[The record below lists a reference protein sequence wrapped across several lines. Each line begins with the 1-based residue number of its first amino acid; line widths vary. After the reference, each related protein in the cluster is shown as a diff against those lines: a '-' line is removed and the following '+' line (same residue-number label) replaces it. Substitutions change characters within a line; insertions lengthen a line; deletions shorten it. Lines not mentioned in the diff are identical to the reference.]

1 MYYLLISML
10 LIYSSM
16 LNANLVEPADTT
28 ASNIGI
34 PVPVLT
40 IKGAIGPAVS
50 HYLTSE
56 IKRANQQTTSD
67 DQDDNGAINSNTSSA
82 NNSNLAPLIII
93 TIDTPGGLV
102 SSLRDINQAI
112 LNSNIPIA
120 CLVHPP
126 GARAASA
133 GTYILYAC
141 HIAAMATTTTLG
153 AATPVSIGNPLPGGG
168 DKKPTN
174 PYQPTPDEDNQ
185 SNNQPDAQP
194 DASDPDAKQQHSPTP
209 SGSPAVAE
217 KTAMEKKVLNDS
229 VAYIRSL
236 AQLRKRNVE
245 WAELAVT
252 EAATLTAIEALDKNV
267 IDLLAQSPQHLLQK
281 LDGQYVTIKQQQR
294 LLTLTNSPLELRKP
308 NWRSNFIGTI
318 TDPNIAYILMLIGV
332 YGILLEFYSPGIG
345 IAGVAGSISLFIALY
360 AFQLL
365 PLDYVGLALLLLGIA
380 LLIAESMSPS
390 VGIFGLGGLV
400 AFTLGSIFL
409 FDTDL
414 PQFQVSIQLIAALAV
429 VSLLF
434 FVFIFGYLWDIR
446 KNKVVS
452 GKEALIG
459 AQVTVD
465 TGFTGQ
471 GHININGERWSAYC
485 PQQLIAG
492 QVVEINGIDGLT
504 LILLP
509 LTELEVNDASNPQ

>member
-1 MYYLLISML
+1 MHYLLISL
-10 LIYSSM
+10 LLLYSSI
-16 LNANLVEPADTT
+16 LNANQTEPAETT
-28 ASNIGI
+28 ASNVVT

-56 IKRANQQTTSD
+56 IKRANQQTTSNS
-67 DQDDNGAINSNTSSA
+67 QGDNGTL
-82 NNSNLAPLIII
+82 NSNLAPLIII

-112 LNSNIPIA
+112 LNSDIPIA

-168 DKKPTN
+168 DKKPAN
-174 PYQPTPDEDNQ
+174 PYQPTPNADNKPDTQSEDSEG
-185 SNNQPDAQP
+185 SN
-194 DASDPDAKQQHSPTP
+194 AKQNGADPTNSPQVT
-209 SGSPAVAE
+209 E

-236 AQLRKRNVE
+236 AQLRKRNVQ

-252 EAATLTAIEALDKNV
+252 EAATLTAVEALDKNV
-267 IDLLAQSPQHLLQK
+267 INLIAQSPQHLLKK

-294 LLTLTNSPLELRKP
+294 RLTLTNSPLDLRKP
-308 NWRSNFIGTI
+308 NWRSNFMGTI

-345 IAGVAGSISLFIALY
+345 VAGIAGSISLFIALY

-380 LLIAESMSPS
+380 FLIAESMSPS
-390 VGIFGLGGLV
+390 VGIFGLGGLI

-414 PQFQVSIQLIAALAV
+414 PQFQVSLQLIAALAV

-459 AQVTVD
+459 ALVTVD
-465 TGFTGQ
+465 IGFIGQ
-471 GHININGERWSAYC
+471 GHINIKGECWSAYC
-485 PQQLIAG
+485 PQQLTAG
-492 QVVEINGIDGLT
+492 QTVEINGIDGLT

-509 LTELEVNDASNPQ
+509 VTELEVNDASNPQ

>member
-16 LNANLVEPADTT
+16 LNANQAEPTET
-28 ASNIGI
+28 AANNVATA
-34 PVPVLT
+34 VPVLT

-56 IKRANQQTTSD
+56 IKRANQPTTSD
-67 DQDDNGAINSNTSSA
+67 SQDDNATL
-82 NNSNLAPLIII
+82 NSNLAPLIII

-112 LNSNIPIA
+112 LNSDIPIA

-168 DKKPTN
+168 DKKPAN
-174 PYQPTPDEDNQ
+174 PYQPAPDADNKP
-185 SNNQPDAQP
+185 SAQP
-194 DASDPDAKQQHSPTP
+194 DALEPEASKSPSSPTP
-209 SGSPAVAE
+209 SGSPQVTE

-252 EAATLTAIEALDKNV
+252 EAATLTAVEALDKNV
-267 IDLLAQSPQHLLQK
+267 IDLIAQSPQHLLQK

-308 NWRSNFIGTI
+308 SWRSNFIGTI

-345 IAGVAGSISLFIALY
+345 VAGIAGSISLFIALY

-434 FVFIFGYLWDIR
+434 FIFIFGYLWDIR

-459 AQVTVD
+459 AETTVD
-465 TGFTGQ
+465 TGFIGQ
-471 GHININGERWSAYC
+471 GYININGERWSAYC

-504 LILLP
+504 LILMP

>member
-16 LNANLVEPADTT
+16 LNANVVEPADPVTD
-28 ASNIGI
+28 NVGI
-34 PVPVLT
+34 TVPVLT

-56 IKRANQQTTSD
+56 INRANQQ
-67 DQDDNGAINSNTSSA
+67 SNTDA
-82 NNSNLAPLIII
+82 GNNSNSTPPLIII

-112 LNSNIPIA
+112 LNSDIPIA
-120 CLVHPP
+120 CLVYPP

-153 AATPVSIGNPLPGGG
+153 AATPVSIGNPLPSG
-168 DKKPTN
+168 DKKPAN
-174 PYQPTPDEDNQ
+174 PYQPAPNSDNKPNTQPDE
-185 SNNQPDAQP
+185 
-194 DASDPDAKQQHSPTP
+194 SDPDANEQQPSSTP
-209 SGSPAVAE
+209 STSSPVAE
-217 KTAMEKKVLNDS
+217 KTAMEKKVLNDA

-236 AQLRKRNVE
+236 AQLRNRNVE

-267 IDLLAQSPQHLLQK
+267 IDLLAQSPQHLLKK
-281 LDGQYVTIKQQQR
+281 LDGQLVTIKQQQR
-294 LLTLTNSPLELRKP
+294 LLTLTNSPLELREP

-345 IAGVAGSISLFIALY
+345 IAGVTGSISLFIALY

-365 PLDYVGLALLLLGIA
+365 PLDYAGLALLLLGIA

-390 VGIFGLGGLV
+390 VGIFGLGGLI

-434 FVFIFGYLWDIR
+434 FIFIFGYLWDIR

-459 AQVTVD
+459 AEATID
-465 TGFTGQ
+465 TGFIGQ
-471 GHININGERWSAYC
+471 GYININGERWAAYC

-509 LTELEVNDASNPQ
+509 ITELEVNDASNPQ

>member
-16 LNANLVEPADTT
+16 LNANLVEPSET
-28 ASNIGI
+28 AANEVGI
-34 PVPVLT
+34 AVPVLT

-56 IKRANQQTTSD
+56 INRANTQGD
-67 DQDDNGAINSNTSSA
+67 IDGSN
-82 NNSNLAPLIII
+82 NNSSLPPLIII

-153 AATPVSIGNPLPGGG
+153 AATPVSIGNPLPSG
-168 DKKPTN
+168 DKKPAN
-174 PYQPTPDEDNQ
+174 PYQPAPDSDKK
-185 SNNQPDAQP
+185 NNPQP
-194 DASDPDAKQQHSPTP
+194 DASDPDTDEQQPAPTP
-209 SGSPAVAE
+209 SDSPQVTE

-267 IDLLAQSPQHLLQK
+267 INLLAQSPQHLLQK
-281 LDGQYVTIKQQQR
+281 LDGQLVTIKQQQR
-294 LLTLTNSPLELRKP
+294 QLTLTNSPLELRQP

-345 IAGVAGSISLFIALY
+345 IAGVTGSISLFIALY

-365 PLDYVGLALLLLGIA
+365 PLDYAGLALLLLGIA

-390 VGIFGLGGLV
+390 VGIFGLGGLI

-414 PQFQVSIQLIAALAV
+414 PQFQVSLQLIAAVAV

-434 FVFIFGYLWDIR
+434 FIFVFGYLWEIH

-459 AQVTVD
+459 NEVTVE
-465 TGFTGQ
+465 TGFIGQ
-471 GHININGERWSAYC
+471 GYININGERWSAYC
-485 PQQLIAG
+485 PHQLIAG
-492 QVVEINGIDGLT
+492 QVVQINGIDGLT

-509 LTELEVNDASNPQ
+509 TTELEVNDASNPQ

>member
-1 MYYLLISML
+1 MLPMYYWLIGML

-16 LNANLVEPADTT
+16 LHANLTEPSNT
-28 ASNIGI
+28 ATSEVGI

-56 IKRANQQTTSD
+56 ISRANNPTDTES
-67 DQDDNGAINSNTSSA
+67 SNNDHSTP
-82 NNSNLAPLIII
+82 PLIII

-153 AATPVSIGNPLPGGG
+153 AATPVSIGNPLPSG
-168 DKKPTN
+168 DKKPAS
-174 PYQPTPDEDNQ
+174 PYQPSPNSDNHSDKNADEQSGTPDSNTKDQQ
-185 SNNQPDAQP
+185 ST
-194 DASDPDAKQQHSPTP
+194 PTKSEP
-209 SGSPAVAE
+209 HATE
-217 KTAMEKKVLNDS
+217 KTAMEKKVLNDA

-267 IDLLAQSPQHLLQK
+267 INLLAQSPQHLMRQ
-281 LDGQYVTIKQQQR
+281 LDGTLVTIKQQQR
-294 LLTLTNSPLELRKP
+294 LLTLTHNPLELRQP

-332 YGILLEFYSPGIG
+332 YGILLEFYSPGVG
-345 IAGVAGSISLFIALY
+345 IAGVTGSISLFIAMY

-365 PLDYVGLALLLLGIA
+365 PLDYAGLALLLLGIV

-414 PQFQVSIQLIAALAV
+414 PQFQVSLQLIAALAV

-434 FVFIFGYLWDIR
+434 FIFIFGYLWDIR

-459 AQVTVD
+459 TEITIT
-465 TGFTGQ
+465 TGFIGQ
-471 GHININGERWSAYC
+471 GHVEVKGERWSAYC
-485 PQQLIAG
+485 PQQLLAG

-509 LTELEVNDASNPQ
+509 MTELEVNDASNAQ

>member
-1 MYYLLISML
+1 MYYWLIGIIL
-10 LIYSSM
+10 FYSSM
-16 LNANLVEPADTT
+16 LNANVVEPSAGATSEVGV
-28 ASNIGI
+28 A
-34 PVPVLT
+34 VPVLT

-50 HYLTSE
+50 HYLTTE
-56 IKRANQQTTSD
+56 IARANANTLSQSDTPINNTTP
-67 DQDDNGAINSNTSSA
+67 
-82 NNSNLAPLIII
+82 PLIII

-120 CLVHPP
+120 CLVYPP

-153 AATPVSIGNPLPGGG
+153 AATPVSIGNPLPTG
-168 DKKPTN
+168 DKKPAN
-174 PYQPTPDEDNQ
+174 PYDPATEPDPDTKPNSKPASPEPGAEEQQPTPSD
-185 SNNQPDAQP
+185 SPQP
-194 DASDPDAKQQHSPTP
+194 
-209 SGSPAVAE
+209 AE
-217 KTAMEKKVLNDS
+217 KSAMEKKVLNDA

-245 WAELAVT
+245 WAELAVK

-267 IDLLAQSPQHLLQK
+267 INLLAQSPQHLLQK
-281 LDGQYVTIKQQQR
+281 LDGYQVSIKKQQRQ
-294 LLTLTNSPLELRKP
+294 LILTDSFLELRQP

-345 IAGVAGSISLFIALY
+345 IAGITGSISLFIALY

-365 PLDYVGLALLLLGIA
+365 PLDYAGLALLLLGIA

-390 VGIFGLGGLV
+390 FGIFGLGGIV

-414 PQFQVSIQLIAALAV
+414 PQFQVSLQLIAALAV

-434 FVFIFGYLWDIR
+434 FIFIFGYLWDIR
-446 KNKVVS
+446 KNKIVS

-459 AQVTVD
+459 SEVTVD
-465 TGFTGQ
+465 TGFIGQ
-471 GHININGERWSAYC
+471 GYVDIKGERWSAYC
-485 PQQLIAG
+485 AQELAVG
-492 QVVEINGIDGLT
+492 DVVQIHAIDGLT

-509 LTELEVNDASNPQ
+509 ITELEANNASNPQ

>member
-16 LNANLVEPADTT
+16 LNANQAEPAES
-28 ASNIGI
+28 AANKVGI
-34 PVPVLT
+34 AIPVLT

-56 IKRANQQTTSD
+56 IKRANTPSNAEQQ
-67 DQDDNGAINSNTSSA
+67 DNNGTINNTA
-82 NNSNLAPLIII
+82 NDTLAPLIII

-153 AATPVSIGNPLPGGG
+153 AATPVSIGNPLPGG
-168 DKKPTN
+168 DKKPAN
-174 PYQPTPDEDNQ
+174 PYQPA
-185 SNNQPDAQP
+185 PDADNKPSTQP
-194 DASDPDAKQQHSPTP
+194 ESSDPNASKSPTSPTP
-209 SGSPAVAE
+209 SGSPQVTE

-267 IDLLAQSPQHLLQK
+267 INLLAQSPQHLLQK
-281 LDGQYVTIKQQQR
+281 LDGQIVTIKQQQR
-294 LLTLTNSPLELRKP
+294 RLTLTHSPLELRTP

-345 IAGVAGSISLFIALY
+345 IAGIAGSISLFIALY

-365 PLDYVGLALLLLGIA
+365 PLDYAGLALLLLGIA

-390 VGIFGLGGLV
+390 VGIFGLGGLI

-414 PQFQVSIQLIAALAV
+414 PQFQVSLQLIAALAV

-434 FVFIFGYLWDIR
+434 FIFIFGYLWDIR

-459 AQVTVD
+459 AEITIS
-465 TGFTGQ
+465 TGFIGQ
-471 GHININGERWSAYC
+471 GHVDVNGERWSAYC
-485 PQQLIAG
+485 PHQLTAG
-492 QVVEINGIDGLT
+492 QVVQINGIDGLT
-504 LILLP
+504 LVLLP
-509 LTELEVNDASNPQ
+509 LTELEVNDASNSQ

>member
-1 MYYLLISML
+1 MLPMYYLLISML

-16 LNANLVEPADTT
+16 LNANVVEPAKPVTD
-28 ASNIGI
+28 NVGI
-34 PVPVLT
+34 TVPVLT

-56 IKRANQQTTSD
+56 IKRANQQRSTD
-67 DQDDNGAINSNTSSA
+67 AG
-82 NNSNLAPLIII
+82 NNSNSTTPLIII
-93 TIDTPGGLV
+93 TLDTPGGLV

-112 LNSNIPIA
+112 LNSDIPIA

-153 AATPVSIGNPLPGGG
+153 AATPVSIGNPLPSG
-168 DKKPTN
+168 DKKPAN
-174 PYQPTPDEDNQ
+174 PYQPTPNSDNKR
-185 SNNQPDAQP
+185 NTQPDG
-194 DASDPDAKQQHSPTP
+194 SDPDTNEPQPSSAPSDSPP
-209 SGSPAVAE
+209 VAE
-217 KTAMEKKVLNDS
+217 KTAMEKKVLNDA

-236 AQLRKRNVE
+236 AQLRNRNVE

-252 EAATLTAIEALDKNV
+252 EAATLTAVEALDKNV
-267 IDLLAQSPQHLLQK
+267 IDLLAQSPQHLLKK
-281 LDGQYVTIKQQQR
+281 LDGQLVTIKQQQR

-345 IAGVAGSISLFIALY
+345 IAGVTGSISLFIALY

-365 PLDYVGLALLLLGIA
+365 PLDYAGLALLLLGIA

-390 VGIFGLGGLV
+390 VGIFGLGGLI

-434 FVFIFGYLWDIR
+434 FIFIFGYLWDIR

-459 AQVTVD
+459 AEATVD
-465 TGFTGQ
+465 TGFIGQ
-471 GHININGERWSAYC
+471 GYININGERWAAYC

-492 QVVEINGIDGLT
+492 QVVQINGIDGLT

-509 LTELEVNDASNPQ
+509 ITELEVNDASNPQ

>member
-1 MYYLLISML
+1 MLPMYYLLIGML

-16 LNANLVEPADTT
+16 LNANVVEPAEPVTNNV
-28 ASNIGI
+28 AIA
-34 PVPVLT
+34 VPVLT

-56 IKRANQQTTSD
+56 INRANQQ
-67 DQDDNGAINSNTSSA
+67 SSTDTD
-82 NNSNLAPLIII
+82 NNSNSTAPLIII

-112 LNSNIPIA
+112 LNSDIPIA

-153 AATPVSIGNPLPGGG
+153 AATPVSIGNPLPSG
-168 DKKPTN
+168 DKKPAN
-174 PYQPTPDEDNQ
+174 PYQPTPNSDNKP
-185 SNNQPDAQP
+185 NTQPDEFAPDTDEPQP
-194 DASDPDAKQQHSPTP
+194 SPKP
-209 SGSPAVAE
+209 SGSPPKAE
-217 KTAMEKKVLNDS
+217 KTAMEKKVLNDA

-236 AQLRKRNVE
+236 AQLRNRNVE

-252 EAATLTAIEALDKNV
+252 EAATLTAVEALDKNV
-267 IDLLAQSPQHLLQK
+267 IDLLAQSPQHLLKK
-281 LDGQYVTIKQQQR
+281 LDGQLVTIKQQQR

-345 IAGVAGSISLFIALY
+345 IAGVTGSISLFIALY

-365 PLDYVGLALLLLGIA
+365 PLDYAGLALLLLGIA

-390 VGIFGLGGLV
+390 VGIFGLGGLI

-434 FVFIFGYLWDIR
+434 FIFIFGYLWDIR

-459 AQVTVD
+459 AEATID
-465 TGFTGQ
+465 IGFIGQ
-471 GHININGERWSAYC
+471 GYININGERWAAYC

-509 LTELEVNDASNPQ
+509 ITELEVNDASNPQ